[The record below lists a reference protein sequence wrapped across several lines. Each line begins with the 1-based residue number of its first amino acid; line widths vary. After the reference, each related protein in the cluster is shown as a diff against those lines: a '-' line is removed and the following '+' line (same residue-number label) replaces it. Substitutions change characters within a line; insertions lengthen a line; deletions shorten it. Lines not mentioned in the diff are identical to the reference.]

1 MIIVNLN
8 VHEAATPWEKSVIP
22 PHALP
27 PVIEGIRQAHI
38 TSAQANAVV
47 HLQAALFAGLQGQ
60 LRSSIPSDHT
70 TPSMLKALNIF
81 SYGGIVLNVGAS
93 LSAMFLIDLLGHLP
107 EQYWRLGQQ
116 RHGQPVAEL
125 QGNQSDFE
133 LLEHHG
139 SSSRVRKTYAHCQIS
154 LILAWV
160 KLGSD
165 VVFAFTVIIFDVFW
179 GIVKGCLEVES

>member
-1 MIIVNLN
+1 
-8 VHEAATPWEKSVIP
+8 
-22 PHALP
+22 
-27 PVIEGIRQAHI
+27 
-38 TSAQANAVV
+38 
-47 HLQAALFAGLQGQ
+47 
-60 LRSSIPSDHT
+60 
-70 TPSMLKALNIF
+70 MLKALNIF

-154 LILAWV
+154 LILGVSSLLLQIALLAWV

-165 VVFAFTVIIFDVFW
+165 VVFAFTVVCLFWVCLLYPGQIIFDVFW